1 MLTFEL
7 GEIAKLVEGDLKGD
21 PSKKITGINRLDKA
35 GPEEISFF
43 KDKRYQKE
51 LLNTKAGALLLERPF
66 PHLHQDQI
74 IVKDSF
80 KAYVKVARLFMKEVP
95 RYQGVSHMAFVHPKA
110 VIGKDVSIYPFVYVG
125 DGVTIG
131 DRVVLFPGVYVG
143 DGSAIKEGSILYPNV
158 VIMPG
163 CEIGANCILHAGV
176 VIGADGFGYFQDEAG
191 IQKVPQ
197 VGRVVIGDGV
207 ELGANTC
214 VDRAALGETHLGDN
228 VKLDNLVQIGHN
240 VLVGDNTLIVA
251 QTGVSGS
258 VRIGKNVVIGGQV
271 GISDH
276 LSIGDGAMIGS
287 QSGVAKDIAPRE
299 VVSGT
304 PTMPHR
310 LWLRVVTLLRELPN
324 LFERVKALEKQM
336 GGKEG

>member
-1 MLTFEL
+1 MSTFKL
-7 GEIAKLVEGDLKGD
+7 GEIAQLVEGDLKGD
-21 PSKKITGINRLDKA
+21 PSKKIIGINRLDKA

-43 KDKRYQKE
+43 KDKRYQSE
-51 LLNTKAGALLLERPF
+51 LFNTKAGALLLERPF
-66 PHLHQDQI
+66 SELTQDQV

-95 RYQGVSHMAFVHPKA
+95 RYQGISPLAFVHPKA

-125 DGVTIG
+125 EGVCLR
-131 DRVVLFPGVYVG
+131 DRVILFPGVYVG
-143 DGSAIKEGSILYPNV
+143 DGSEIKEDSILYPNV

-163 CEIGANCILHAGV
+163 CKVGAHCILHAGV
-176 VIGADGFGYFQDEAG
+176 IVGADGFGYYRDEMG

-197 VGRVVIGDGV
+197 IGGVVIGDGV

-214 VDRAALGETHLGDN
+214 VDRAALGDTVLGNN

-240 VLVGDNTLIVA
+240 VFVGDNTLIVA

-258 VRIGKNVVIGGQV
+258 VWIGKNVIIGGQV

-276 LSIGDGAMIGS
+276 LTIGDGAMIGS

-310 LWLRVVTLLRELPN
+310 LWLRVVTLLKELPN
-324 LFERVKALEKQM
+324 LFERVKVLEKKM
-336 GGKEG
+336 GGK